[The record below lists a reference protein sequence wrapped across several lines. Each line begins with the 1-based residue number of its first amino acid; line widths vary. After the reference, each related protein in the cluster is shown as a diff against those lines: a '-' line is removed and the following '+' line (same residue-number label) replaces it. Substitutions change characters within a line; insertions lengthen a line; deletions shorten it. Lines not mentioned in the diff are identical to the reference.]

1 MAERFFPEIKIK
13 DPREELSLSDSF
25 GIGAELKVG
34 YNFST
39 PISEGSGLRIGAALD
54 FEFADTFDRSNLIEL
69 QFMQSYS
76 KGNSSA
82 AKSSHWGLQFGG
94 GSKGAIGRIFGD
106 SGQLAF
112 SLKNES
118 LSLIGLGHSDINAA
132 MIGEESTKYTMDIG
146 TEVGL
151 TSEINLGGRWRMNLG
166 LSGYYGIIFG
176 GHTSEYNR
184 LSLNTMFNMGFD
196 HGPHSLKT
204 KGNFETNLSI
214 GEELLGFYSLAQGM
228 VFRYAMNN
236 TLSDGQQRLAEYGLI
251 GEEGSSQ
258 GPLATVPYF
267 MMAASLLGGFSDPV
281 ADHLRSKAFWGYFT
295 GYLLRGGGSLFL
307 YGDASASG
315 GIGDFLTAARMGA
328 YAAAGISSV
337 ESRRSLTQDQILFRE
352 EIVDLA
358 AFGLN
363 FLLAGVGEG
372 VSYSP
377 LTSAGAGSNI
387 SLVISPGRVSKVVRS
402 RSISAGYAVKDK
414 RAALVLH
421 NDFRSLPLFTSL
433 AVMLGGTDKSQE
445 IHTSMGP
452 QYRHKYFRVYGGLD
466 TVIRF
471 GKDAGA
477 RVGVAGGGDVI
488 IPLWKDRED
497 SPGISFGPKA
507 FSDFTGNWD
516 LLITGGTTF

>member
-1 MAERFFPEIKIK
+1 MAERFFPEIKLK
-13 DPREELSLSDSF
+13 DPREQLSTLDSF
-25 GIGAELKVG
+25 GIGAQFKVG

-39 PISEGSGLRIGAALD
+39 PISEGDGLKIGAALSL
-54 FEFADTFDRSNLIEL
+54 EFADTFDRSNLLEL

-76 KGNSSA
+76 KSNSST
-82 AKSSHWGLQFGG
+82 SDTSHWGLQFGG
-94 GSKGAIGRIFGD
+94 GSKGGIGSIFGD

-112 SLKNES
+112 SLKRES

-132 MIGEESTKYTMDIG
+132 AIGEETSKYTMDIG
-146 TEVGL
+146 TEVGV

-166 LSGYYGIIFG
+166 VSGYYGIIFG
-176 GHTSEYNR
+176 GHSSEYNR
-184 LSLNTMFNMGFD
+184 LSLNAMFNVGFD
-196 HGPHSLKT
+196 YGPHSLKT
-204 KGNFETNLSI
+204 KGNFETPLSI
-214 GEELLGFYSLAQGM
+214 GEDFLGFYSLAQGM

-236 TLSDGQQRLAEYGLI
+236 TLSDGQQRLSEYGLI
-251 GEEGSSQ
+251 DGDGSSQ

-281 ADHLRSKAFWGYFT
+281 ADHLRSKAFWGYFA
-295 GYLLRGGGSLFL
+295 GYILRGGGSFFL

-337 ESRRSLTQDQILFRE
+337 ESRRSLTQDQVLFRE
-352 EIVDLA
+352 EMVDVA

-372 VSYSP
+372 LSYSP
-377 LTSAGAGSNI
+377 LASAGAGSNI
-387 SLVISPGRVSKVVRS
+387 SLVISPGKVSKVVRS
-402 RSISAGYAVKDK
+402 RSISAGYAIKDK

-477 RVGVAGGGDVI
+477 RVGVVGGGDVI
-488 IPLWKDRED
+488 IPFWKDKED
-497 SPGISFGPKA
+497 SPGISFGPRV

-516 LLITGGTTF
+516 LLITAGATF